1 MRRVLTAPLGVS
13 PDSPR
18 LSFTPIKENIFKS
31 QVAKI
36 KNHLKI
42 KRFSNVPKQSEECEL
57 TGLQSEFVR
66 VCFRRRVDP
75 RLVLR

>member
-13 PDSPR
+13 SDSPR
-18 LSFTPIKENIFKS
+18 LSFTPIKENRFKS

-42 KRFSNVPKQSEECEL
+42 KRFSNVLKQSEECEL
-57 TGLQSEFVR
+57 SEFVR
-66 VCFRRRVDP
+66 VCFRRRVGP

>member
-13 PDSPR
+13 SDSPR

-42 KRFSNVPKQSEECEL
+42 KRFSNVLKQLEECEL
-57 TGLQSEFVR
+57 SEFVR